1 MTAIRLLVSD
11 VDGTLVDDDKR
22 LAGETVAA
30 VARLRA
36 AGIGFALISAR
47 PASGLRPIIE
57 ALDLD
62 GAVSAFNGGLVYRCD
77 GTILFHETIAG
88 DAAREAIEAA
98 REAPVA
104 TWLFAHGHWHA
115 SDPEGPHTDRERV
128 SAAQEPRPLGD
139 PAALLDAA
147 DKITFVCDS
156 PDVLDGLEARLK
168 DALGTRATVARS
180 QTYYLDVTAAGADKG
195 QGIARLAEAHG
206 VPLSETAAIG
216 DQANDV
222 PMLVRAALS
231 IAMGNAPAPVQ
242 AKAHM
247 VTATN
252 EALGVARAIDGI
264 ILHPPAERGAA

>member
-1 MTAIRLLVSD
+1 MTTIRLLVSD

-22 LAGETVAA
+22 LAAETVAA

-36 AGIGFALISAR
+36 GGIAFALISAR

-62 GAVSAFNGGLVYRCD
+62 GAVAAFNGGLVYRCD

-88 DAAREAIEAA
+88 DTAREAIEVA
-98 REAPVA
+98 RDAPVA
-104 TWLFAHGHWHA
+104 TWLFAGGHWHA
-115 SDPEGPHTDRERV
+115 SDPDGPHTDRERV

-139 PAALLDAA
+139 PATLLDAA
-147 DKITFVCDS
+147 DKITFVCDA
-156 PDVLDGLEARLK
+156 PDELDSLETRLRA
-168 DALGTRATVARS
+168 ALGARATVARS

-195 QGIARLAEAHG
+195 HGIARLAEAHG
-206 VPLSETAAIG
+206 VSLSDTAAIG

-231 IAMGNAPAPVQ
+231 IAMANAPAPVRE
-242 AKAHM
+242 KAHM

-264 ILHPPAERGAA
+264 ILQPPAERGAA